1 MQPKVD
7 PGGKVPSSAE
17 AATHLDEGEL
27 PARKAMFILW
37 LVKIKL
43 VGKRLS
49 KLHRLRRERAF
60 LPLFFKY

>member
-43 VGKRLS
+43 VGLNWQKIVKR
-49 KLHRLRRERAF
+49 
-60 LPLFFKY
+60 Y